1 MRRSL
6 PTSLLAV
13 LIAATCAHAQP
24 VPDWLADWA
33 KAEGLPLPTTRP
45 TSPTPPPPP
54 SPYDDAS
61 YFTDADE
68 LEAPADVRLPLD
80 RALRPDASASDL
92 RALPWLLVN
101 GASTVEKARLVER
114 AAATGAGDWLAAFF
128 DHFRPAAGP
137 LASVSDRGF
146 DGVVRPRA
154 AEGARTLEALCR
166 RGSLLRLSQAA
177 DDGLL
182 RALPRHVATPD
193 VARAL
198 VPALLCED
206 TRPRR
211 LAAHRVLDEARAG
224 GWLAPVLEAL
234 RASPNAA
241 VRAVVGQASPT
252 RRPEVIAHRADP
264 IDAAENTL
272 PAIQNAADRG
282 ADGVEIDLCITKD
295 GQIVLWHDATPGS
308 LIAVVRNLGLEGG
321 QSYRPTW
328 PEVGSPFRRPVKE
341 LTLAEVRRHLG
352 YAGKDGAP
360 LPGSC
365 YTIPTWDE
373 AAALLAGLP
382 SLRRIVLDIKL
393 PGDAPQLAARFAQAL
408 RPALDKNGLRS
419 RVVCMT
425 IEASVVT
432 ALKPLLG
439 EGVRFT
445 HDIEIT
451 NLLVPGGDHSAVKA
465 AQRLSNTVC
474 SVGRPRVPKLG
485 GEYAYFLGVLRADRA
500 RIDQGGL
507 GLPLLTWTL
516 NDELELR
523 EVIAIGVD
531 GIITDDPTLLLD
543 LRRRLRL

>member
-6 PTSLLAV
+6 SSSLLAV
-13 LIAATCAHAQP
+13 LVAATCAQAQP

-33 KAEGLPLPTTRP
+33 RTEGLPLPTPRP
-45 TSPTPPPPP
+45 TSPAPPP

-68 LEAPADVRLPLD
+68 LEAPPGVRLHLD
-80 RALRPDASASDL
+80 RALRPDASASDI
-92 RALPWLLVN
+92 RAVPWHLVN

-114 AAATGAGDWLAAFF
+114 AAAVGASDWIAALF
-128 DHFRPAAGP
+128 DHFRPTGSP
-137 LASVSDRGF
+137 LGSFSDRGF

-154 AEGARTLEALCR
+154 TEGARTLEALCR
-166 RGSLLRLSQAA
+166 RGSLLRVSQAA
-177 DDGLL
+177 GDALL
-182 RALPRHVATPD
+182 RALPRHVATAD

-198 VPALLCED
+198 VPALLFQD

-211 LAAHRVLDEARAG
+211 LAAHRVLDEARAR
-224 GWLAPVLEAL
+224 GWLAPVLEGL

-241 VRAVVGQASPT
+241 VRAIASQASPT

-264 IDAAENTL
+264 IAAAENTL
-272 PAIQNAADRG
+272 PAIQSAADRG

-295 GQIVLWHDATPGS
+295 GRIVLWHDAAPGS
-308 LIAVVRNLGLEGG
+308 LISVVRNLGLEGG
-321 QSYRPTW
+321 MSYRPTW

-360 LPGSC
+360 LPGSA
-365 YTIPTWDE
+365 YTIPTWEE

-393 PGDAPQLAARFAQAL
+393 PGEAPQLAARFAQAL
-408 RPALDKNGLRS
+408 LPALDRHGLRP

-451 NLLVPGGDHSAVKA
+451 NAIVPGGGHSAVKA
-465 AQRLSNTVC
+465 AQRLGNSVC

-485 GEYAYFLGVLRADRA
+485 GEYDYFLGVLRADRA

-507 GLPLLTWTL
+507 GLRLLTWTL

-543 LRRRLRL
+543 LRRRLGL